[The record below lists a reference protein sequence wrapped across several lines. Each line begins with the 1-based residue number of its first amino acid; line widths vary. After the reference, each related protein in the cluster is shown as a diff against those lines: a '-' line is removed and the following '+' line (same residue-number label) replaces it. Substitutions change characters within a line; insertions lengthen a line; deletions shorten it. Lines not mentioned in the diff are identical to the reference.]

1 MHSNS
6 LNVKTLFILCAA
18 GSLAITAMLG
28 APPWTLAQ
36 DLLTL
41 RGPGSG
47 IGATF
52 RNALLDSNVG
62 GSRSVVVAT
71 VQSDSPAAT
80 AGIRAG
86 DRVAEFDGVGV
97 RDTRHLTQLVAETP
111 PGRTVNL
118 KVVRDGRTRVLRVTP
133 MLERSGG

>member
-1 MHSNS
+1 
-6 LNVKTLFILCAA
+6 
-18 GSLAITAMLG
+18 
-28 APPWTLAQ
+28 
-36 DLLTL
+36 
-41 RGPGSG
+41 
-47 IGATF
+47 
-52 RNALLDSNVG
+52 
-62 GSRSVVVAT
+62 VVVST

-118 KVVRDGRTRVLRVTP
+118 TVVRDGRTRVLRVTP